1 MDTLTTTIKK
11 DTVFVTKDTVNNTV
25 SERHIATETTTHK
38 GEGNCFLNLCDCKLL
53 SDLIWPITVLIILFS
68 FKKQVQKII
77 DNVGDRIKKGAKFKF
92 SKDGIE
98 LGQELSE
105 SELNEK
111 AEKEYKETVK
121 ETPVEQNVKTPPI
134 TQTEFVPSYLHIER
148 QIFEVLLKALYPRY
162 KILSNRRIGRFE
174 YDLIIDTLDNKEFD
188 YVIEVKYY
196 PNGFNKTGLQDIS
209 LKLNFM
215 TTAYKDNTNRLGE
228 PALIIVT
235 NQDFTSEMVADT
247 YKHINEPF
255 KDKNY
260 IKLLMVKQADIE
272 KLTRSKI
279 IEFLED

>member
-11 DTVFVTKDTVNNTV
+11 DTVFVTKDTLKNTL
-25 SERHIATETTTHK
+25 SERHITTETTTHK
-38 GEGNCFLNLCDCKLL
+38 GDGDCFLNLCDCKLL
-53 SDLIWPITVLIILFS
+53 SDLIWPLTVLIILFS
-68 FKKQVQKII
+68 FKRQFQKII
-77 DNVGDRIKKGAKFKF
+77 DSIGDRIKKGAKFKF
-92 SKDGIE
+92 GKDGIE

-111 AEKEYKETVK
+111 AEKEYKEAIK
-121 ETPVEQNVKTPPI
+121 ETSTEQTKNTQPI
-134 TQTEFVPSYLHIER
+134 TQKEFVPNYLQIER
-148 QIFEVLLKALYPRY
+148 RIFEVLLKSLYPRY
-162 KILSNRRIGRFE
+162 KILSNRRIGRYE
-174 YDLIIDTLDNKEFD
+174 YDLIIDTLDNKDFD

-196 PNGFNKTGLQDIS
+196 PNGFNNKGLQDIS

-215 TTAYKDNTNRLGE
+215 TDDYKDSTNRFGK

-235 NQDFTSEMVADT
+235 NQEFNSQMLADT

-255 KDKNY
+255 KDKNH
-260 IKLLMVKQADIE
+260 IKLLIVNQTDIE